1 MPPGEIFLI
10 FAILSSKSIAS
21 NKAHYVFFTFEIFMN
36 FPATGS
42 LQDFEIFF
50 ELNGYFLFT
59 TTT

>member
-1 MPPGEIFLI
+1 VKCSPL
-10 FAILSSKSIAS
+10 
-21 NKAHYVFFTFEIFMN
+21 YVFYVRDFHEFTN
-36 FPATGS
+36 SSGS

>member
-1 MPPGEIFLI
+1 VKYSPLCVFYIRDFYEFP
-10 FAILSSKSIAS
+10 SSS
-21 NKAHYVFFTFEIFMN
+21 
-36 FPATGS
+36 GL